1 MLQLQSKLATQGVT
15 IFSTMTALAHR
26 LGALNL
32 SQGFPDFPAPQALL
46 EALSQATLAGHN
58 QYPPGDGILGLREQ
72 LALQFQQRDQ
82 LQLDPVTQIT
92 ITPGATIAI
101 FVPYKPAS
109 MQVMKSLFLTQ
120 VMIAMAL
127 LSS

>member
-1 MLQLQSKLATQGVT
+1 
-15 IFSTMTALAHR
+15 MTAMAHR

-101 FVPYKPAS
+101 FVPYRHAL
-109 MQVMKSLFLTQ
+109 MRAMKSLFLTQ
-120 VMIAMAL
+120 VTTATAHPC
-127 LSS
+127 S

>member
-72 LALQFQQRDQ
+72 LLYNFSSVINFNLILLLKSRLLPAQPLQF
-82 LQLDPVTQIT
+82 
-92 ITPGATIAI
+92 

>member
-1 MLQLQSKLATQGVT
+1 MA
-15 IFSTMTALAHR
+15 FS
-26 LGALNL
+26 
-32 SQGFPDFPAPQALL
+32 
-46 EALSQATLAGHN
+46 
-58 QYPPGDGILGLREQ
+58 LREQ

-101 FVPYKPAS
+101 FCAIQACINTGDEVIILTR
-109 MQVMKSLFLTQ
+109 VMT
-120 VMIAMAL
+120 AMDL

>member
-1 MLQLQSKLATQGVT
+1 M
-15 IFSTMTALAHR
+15 
-26 LGALNL
+26 
-32 SQGFPDFPAPQALL
+32 L

-58 QYPPGDGILGLREQ
+58 QYPPGDGILALREQ

-101 FVPYKPAS
+101 FCAIQACINTGDEVIIFDPSYDSYGPSVELAGGKAVHIALQAPDFKVNWQQVKDRINDKP
-109 MQVMKSLFLTQ
+109 V
-120 VMIAMAL
+120 
-127 LSS
+127 